1 MAVVIL
7 VAALLRLSALPALPV
22 GLHYDEAANLVLTR
36 EIVAGD
42 DRPLFIRAYTG
53 KEVLFFYAAAP
64 WVAMTDGAGAWGLRL
79 ASAMVG
85 VLTVAATFAA
95 TRGLLGRRTG
105 AAAIAL
111 FAAGWLAVA
120 FPHVLLSRLGF
131 RAISQPLLQ
140 ALTVATLWRG
150 LRLGRWRWTVAAGV
164 CLGLTGYTYLAA
176 RLFPL
181 PLAIAGIWLLA
192 RMGPAGRRRLLVR
205 AAVVLGVVVIVF
217 APLGI
222 FFLRHPDA
230 FTTRMSQVVSPSLSD
245 ALRGIGQCLQALVL
259 PGAGDRYVRFN
270 EPGVPILDSLSALWL
285 LLGVGAMV
293 LARRRDRLEGAGRL
307 LVLVAIPLMLL
318 PSALAT
324 GEITPSNLRMVGLY
338 PFLAIPVGWG
348 LYTALALLMRLR
360 AVRGYGFLPAV
371 IAGGLLLAGAGR
383 TASTYFRWASSA
395 ALFRAADGEMAVAAR
410 VLDQTIA
417 SAADGGAP
425 VTVYVAS
432 EHFRHP
438 TVAALARH
446 YGQAKW
452 LTGGASLVLP
462 PEGDAVYLLPESL
475 PAPAPWPD
483 AVMGAWTT
491 RVHSGP
497 AGMVA
502 LKEHRLLAADVARAR
517 EAMLV
522 ARVPADFAHVV
533 LVHDARP
540 AVPCRAGAPCTV
552 TVIWQPLAP
561 TTSLQPVVRLLHPE
575 TGEWA
580 RAMAFHYPPE
590 MWTPGDWVID
600 YLVLDVPVAIPP
612 VDGYRLGV
620 SLFDPGSAESLPRVE
635 DELFAGL
642 EAQFPAGATGYA
654 LARAPE
660 PPDEGQAATA
670 CPTVSRESS
679 AALNGLGLLG
689 WTVSPPEGLLPGS
702 ALSVALC
709 WQAKES
715 APPYDTVA
723 LRLTGP
729 AEETLYVGTPAA
741 GYGFG
746 RWRAGEVVEDRH
758 ALRLPRTLP
767 PGDYTLWLALDGA
780 DRIALAG
787 LSLAPVIRSFTV
799 PDMTS
804 ATTVDFVGDRGE
816 GIRLLGYDL
825 APLIPGQPWPVTLAW
840 QALGEMDEDYVVF
853 LHLRTAD
860 ADAPA
865 LQADTMPLQGGY
877 PTSLWVSNEVVV
889 DTHTLAPPADL
900 APGDY
905 MLYVGFYT
913 PEGERLLTEGM
924 YRARLAEV
932 RVMP

>member
-1 MAVVIL
+1 MVVVIL

-111 FAAGWLAVA
+111 FAAGWMAVA

-150 LRLGRWRWTVAAGV
+150 LRSGRWRWTVAAGV

-181 PLAIAGIWLLA
+181 PLAITGIWLLA
-192 RMGPAGRRRLLVR
+192 RTASPRRRRLLAR
-205 AAVVLGVVVIVF
+205 TASVLGVAVIVF
-217 APLGI
+217 APLGM

-230 FTTRMSQVVSPSLSD
+230 FTTRISQVAAPSLPD
-245 ALRGIGQCLQALVL
+245 ALRGMGQCLLALVL

-270 EPGVPILDSLSALWL
+270 EPGLPILDSLSALLL
-285 LLGVGAMV
+285 LLGVGAMA

-307 LVLVAIPLMLL
+307 MVLVAIPLMLL

-348 LYTALALLMRLR
+348 LSTALALLMRLR

-371 IAGGLLLAGAGR
+371 LAGGLLLAGAGR

-395 ALFRAADGEMAVAAR
+395 ALFRAADGEMVVAAR

-417 SAADGGAP
+417 SAADGAAP

-483 AVMGAWTT
+483 AVTGAWTT

-502 LKEHRLLAADVARAR
+502 LKEHRLLAADVARAGD
-517 EAMLV
+517 AMLV

-561 TTSLQPVVRLLHPE
+561 TPSLQPVVRLLHPE

-590 MWTPGDWVID
+590 MWTPGDGVLD

-620 SLFDPGSAESLPRVE
+620 GLFDPGSGESLPRVE

-654 LARAPE
+654 LARASE

-679 AALNGLGLLG
+679 AALNGLDLLG
-689 WTVSPPEGLLPGS
+689 WTVSPLEGLLPGS

-709 WQAKES
+709 WQARDA

-729 AEETLYVGTPAA
+729 AEATLYVGTPAA
-741 GYGFG
+741 GYGFDL
-746 RWRAGEVVEDRH
+746 WRAGEVIEDRRV
-758 ALRLPRTLP
+758 LRLPRTLP
-767 PGDYTLWLALDGA
+767 PGDYTLSLALDGV
-780 DRIALAG
+780 DRVALAG
-787 LSLAPVIRSFTV
+787 MAVAPVSRTFVV
-799 PDMTS
+799 PDMAS
-804 ATTVDFVGDRGE
+804 ATRIDFVGDGGE

-860 ADAPA
+860 ADAPV
-865 LQADTMPLQGGY
+865 LQADTMPLQGSY

-905 MLYVGFYT
+905 VLYVGFYT
-913 PEGERLLTEGM
+913 PDGERLLAEGA

-932 RVMP
+932 RVTP